1 MKLKKNIRSCGILVL
16 SVVLSLAIG
25 CASAFA
31 DEEDISVQ
39 VTVGEHGSV
48 NGHTSDFEEI
58 IESGNS
64 LSLEINAD
72 SGYVIGAVLVNEE
85 ELPDDDTESITG
97 KMKGTVDLEELE
109 EDVTVSIEFEEDPA
123 VTEGSEDSQASGNAA
138 PADTDE
144 SGTGDDTGS
153 GADPAGEDGSE
164 QEQDAEIGS
173 DEEADPSDESA
184 DEGTD
189 GATGDEA
196 SAPEESSN
204 KEASDTGKDAGKADA
219 VSANAEQAHSTGSPK
234 TGDEFPLSVILLML
248 SSIAGGTGVIGR
260 RFWKMHLSQ

>member
-48 NGHTSDFEEI
+48 NGHTSDFAEN

-64 LSLEINAD
+64 LSLEIEAD
-72 SGYVIGAVLVNEE
+72 NGYVIGAVLVNEE
-85 ELPDDDTESITG
+85 ELPDDDTKSITG

-123 VTEGSEDSQASGNAA
+123 VTEGSEDSQASGNAD

-173 DEEADPSDESA
+173 DEEANPSDESA

-189 GATGDEA
+189 GATGDET
-196 SAPEESSN
+196 SAPEESGD
-204 KEASDTGKDAGKADA
+204 KQASDTGKDAGKAGA

-248 SSIAGGTGVIGR
+248 SSIAGGAGVIGR